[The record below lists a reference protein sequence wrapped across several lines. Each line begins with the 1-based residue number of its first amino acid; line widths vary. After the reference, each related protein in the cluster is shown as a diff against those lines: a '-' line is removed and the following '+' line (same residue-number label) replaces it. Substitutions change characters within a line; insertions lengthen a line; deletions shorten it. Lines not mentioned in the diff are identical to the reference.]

1 MTKSLAIALPQAWDN
16 GEPLEAENY
25 ALLLDI
31 FLNSLPQPCHPA
43 NKQQKDRFIN

>member
-16 GEPLEAENY
+16 REPLEAENY

-31 FLNSLPQPCHPA
+31 LLNSLPQPCHLA
-43 NKQQKDRFIN
+43 SQQQSDRFIS